1 MSKASEKQV
10 GGSHYT
16 DMKIQPF
23 TFSMANGLD
32 PMRHTII
39 KYVCRK
45 KGGKEDLLKARHT
58 LDLLIEWEYPEEE
71 KKHSGVPS
79 WALSRNP
86 LYAKLSRQKDIE
98 DASPEYPA
106 EEIWGC

>member
-1 MSKASEKQV
+1 MSKARDKQV

-23 TFSMANGLD
+23 EFSMANGLD

-58 LDLLIEWEYPEEE
+58 LDLLLEWEYPEEE
-71 KKHSGVPS
+71 KAPEEVPS

-86 LYAKLSRQKDIE
+86 LYAKIEQQKARE
-98 DASPEYPA
+98 DGPLVT
-106 EEIWGC
+106 